1 MLETGKPFTV
11 DCLVARVSVEGK
23 NYVFTACVQQVIK
36 SSLLWVNLKINYIAP
51 YFIG

>member
-23 NYVFTACVQQVIK
+23 NYGLTTCVQQVIK
-36 SSLLWVNLKINYIAP
+36 SSLLWVYLKINYIVP

>member
-23 NYVFTACVQQVIK
+23 NNGFTTCVQQV
-36 SSLLWVNLKINYIAP
+36 NKIS
-51 YFIG
+51 